1 MMDALRAIE
10 IEKLKPIKNGIYIC
24 IDEDS
29 KKFVLQPLEEIPIKF
44 NGEEIILKEFFY
56 KLKQENEFLQKKI
69 QELQTEHN
77 RLLIAF
83 KRQVII
89 NALK

>member
-1 MMDALRAIE
+1 MDALRAIE